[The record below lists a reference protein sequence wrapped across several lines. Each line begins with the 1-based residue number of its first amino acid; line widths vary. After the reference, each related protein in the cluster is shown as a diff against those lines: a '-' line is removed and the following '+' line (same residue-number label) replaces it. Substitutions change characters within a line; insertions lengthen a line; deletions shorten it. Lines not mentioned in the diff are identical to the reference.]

1 MKLLNIIVKAM
12 SILWRFVVCTLIVLA
27 YSCGSGGSGSDS
39 SEAGSVSFRL
49 VMQDSGTS
57 RALVRQI
64 SDGEGVQFEC
74 QSPDYVIDTI
84 EAQVK
89 DENGE
94 IIAEGGPFACEQG
107 KGTIDE
113 IEPGQNY
120 IVFIF
125 AKDPSGE
132 ILFTGKSDAVTVVAG
147 AVADAGLIA
156 LTSINE
162 RLVGDF
168 IGAGFGFD
176 DYDFYSWSVRSDA
189 KFDGS
194 GGGSFQDVAASD
206 NILEGGTLTYG
217 LRYDSSLSATLS
229 NGTSFNG
236 ILNADNTI
244 LAVAD
249 TDWED
254 DSIEM
259 DVVLKKS
266 TGLSNAIL
274 NGEYIGVRISSDPS
288 TALFTVTSHGDSTG
302 EFKFLAASN
311 NNLSSGAFAYS
322 VGSDG
327 EATIVGIQTGAVSS
341 EGIVSGDGTVVS
353 LVDTDFRGG
362 NEDIDLTVLVKT
374 ESGLSNSTLNGEYTA
389 VSFGYDFFG
398 EGYNAVTTVMS
409 ITSDGVGNMV
419 FKVLSDSNGDSGLFE
434 ATYSVGSNGRIT
446 INLPN
451 DEVYEGIISG
461 NGEVFTFV
469 NTNLNDDFSAR
480 ARRPRSPA
488 GSPSDRAGSR
498 PRDPVD
504 RSGA

>member
-1 MKLLNIIVKAM
+1 
-12 SILWRFVVCTLIVLA
+12 
-27 YSCGSGGSGSDS
+27 
-39 SEAGSVSFRL
+39 
-49 VMQDSGTS
+49 MQDPGTS
-57 RALVRQI
+57 RGLVRQI
-64 SDGEGVQFEC
+64 SDGEGVQFVC
-74 QSPDYVIDTI
+74 QSPDYVIDSI

-125 AKDPSGE
+125 AKDPLGE
-132 ILFTGKSDAVTVVAG
+132 IRFTGESEAVTVVAG
-147 AVADAGLIA
+147 AVADAGLITLA
-156 LTSINE
+156 SINE

-168 IGAGFGFD
+168 IGSGFGFD
-176 DYDFYSWSVRSDA
+176 DIDFYSWSVRSDA
-189 KFDGS
+189 IFDGT
-194 GGGSFQDVAASD
+194 GGGSFQDVAASE
-206 NILEGGTLTYG
+206 NILEGGPLTYG
-217 LRYDSSLSATLS
+217 LRFDGSLSATLS
-229 NGTSFNG
+229 NGASFNG
-236 ILNADNTI
+236 ILNSDNTI

-249 TDWED
+249 TDWAD

-274 NGEYIGVRISSDPS
+274 NGEYIGVRISSYPL
-288 TALFTVTSHGDSTG
+288 TALSSLTFAGDGSG
-302 EFKFLAASN
+302 EFLFLASSN
-311 NNLSSGAFAYS
+311 NVPIPGLFTYS
-322 VGSDG
+322 VDSEGNVAIDEPG
-327 EATIVGIQTGAVSS
+327 TVAS

-362 NEDIDLTVLVKT
+362 NEDIDMTVLIKT
-374 ESGLSNSTLNGEYTA
+374 GSGLSNSTLNGEYTA

-409 ITSDGVGNMV
+409 ITSDGVGNME

-434 ATYSVGSNGRIT
+434 ATYSVGSNGLIT

-461 NGEVFTFV
+461 NGDVFTFV
-469 NTNLNDDFSAR
+469 NTNLNDDFIDMGVAIQKTS
-480 ARRPRSPA
+480 
-488 GSPSDRAGSR
+488 
-498 PRDPVD
+498 
-504 RSGA
+504 